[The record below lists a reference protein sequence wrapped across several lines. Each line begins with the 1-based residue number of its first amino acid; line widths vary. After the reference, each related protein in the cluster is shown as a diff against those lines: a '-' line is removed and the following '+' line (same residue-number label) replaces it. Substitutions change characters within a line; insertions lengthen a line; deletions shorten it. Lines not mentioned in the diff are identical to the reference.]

1 MAERQTIKTS
11 FASGEWAPKLRSR
24 VDVQKYHSGA
34 ALLRNFYVDYSGGGA
49 STRQGTKFIAS
60 VGANGARLV
69 PFQPSTTVSYVLEFG
84 EGYIR
89 FYTNGH
95 QVIFGGLPYEIM
107 SPYAASDL
115 FPDPITGNPGLK
127 FVQDVTSLIIC
138 HPSYAPQILTITSA
152 TDWTLASI
160 NFGTTIATPTNL
172 TSTSTDGAGTTWY
185 YAYLITAVD
194 VNGQESAPT
203 APTTL
208 ALTNYIGD
216 ATHPLSN
223 TLAWTAAPGAVSY
236 NVYKATPCYKSAVPS
251 GAQYGFIGNITGTG
265 FLDSYPGIFP
275 DFSQTPPVTENPFQ
289 GAGVAS
295 YTVTNAGAYTTV
307 PTVTVDAAPAGG
319 TQATA
324 VVTLGVISSALTNG
338 GTGFTVGQIYQTAK
352 SGFSTSQLP
361 TIKVLT
367 LGAGGAIA
375 TYSVIWPGSI
385 TSGNTPANNLIV
397 KNPSAGSTN
406 GGISAT
412 WGVTAVNPVMDGSGY
427 TTVPNVTFSAG
438 AGAATAALATASG
451 GNPGVPGFLQTRLW
465 LAGQPAAVQ
474 QVNLSQPGSFF
485 NFNTSNPAQDDDAIQ
500 ATIIGEELNDIR
512 NLTAVPTGM
521 LAFTGQGA
529 WLLNGGGGIST
540 MNPITPGNI
549 TAQPQSFMGANDLK
563 PTKINMDVLY
573 GTNKGNYIRDITYN
587 IWMQIYSSADISTL
601 SNHLFFGY
609 YLSDWAWAEEP
620 FKTMWAVRSD
630 GDLLSLAY
638 VKEQELIGWAHH
650 DTNGRFLSV
659 ATVIETVNGN
669 IVDAVYVIVERL
681 VNGITGET
689 VQYVERIADRY
700 FPYGHEDAWSVD
712 CALQTVPQL
721 TSTDTLYFAGDCS
734 VVGNGVDL
742 TDPSGSDPFT
752 AAMATN
758 SWIVRAGGGIYKIM
772 TFITPSQVTA
782 QVVRVSPNL
791 NTYPDVSNTTNVAR
805 PAQGFTIWQ
814 PVTSVSGLTQLEN
827 VTVTGVADGAVVTP
841 RVVSG
846 GGVVTLDTAASK
858 VTLGLAFTP
867 QLQTLPLDL
876 GEPTV
881 QGKRKKITALT
892 LRVADTLGLSA
903 GTTFSTLVPMKDF
916 TLGNVP
922 TTSTGVSAVTDLVD
936 GDGRIII
943 DQAWQE
949 LGNYCVEQDKPYPAT
964 VLGVMPEVTVG
975 DSAK

>member
-49 STRQGTKFIAS
+49 STRQGTKFIAQA
-60 VGANGARLV
+60 GANGARLV

-84 EGYIR
+84 DGYIR
-89 FYTNGH
+89 FYTNGA
-95 QVIFGGLPYEIM
+95 QVLSGGLPYEIM

-115 FPDPITGNPGLK
+115 FPNPVTGNPGLK

-152 TDWTLASI
+152 TNWTLASI
-160 NFGTTIATPTNL
+160 NFGTTIATPTNF
-172 TSTSTDGAGTTWY
+172 TSSSTDGAGTTWY

-216 ATHPLSN
+216 NTNRLSN

-251 GAQYGFIGNITGTG
+251 GAQYGFIGNVTGSG

-295 YTVTNAGAYTTV
+295 YTVTDAGAYTTV

-338 GTGFTVGQIYQTAK
+338 GTGFSVNHIYQTAK

-367 LGAGGAIA
+367 LGAGGSIA

-397 KNPSAGSTN
+397 KNPSAGGTN

-438 AGAATAALATASG
+438 AGAATAVLATASG

-465 LAGQPAAVQ
+465 LAGQPDAVQ

-601 SNHLFFGY
+601 SNHLFFGFY
-609 YLSDWAWAEEP
+609 VSDWAWAEEP
-620 FKTMWAVRSD
+620 FKTMWIIRND
-630 GDLLSLAY
+630 GVMLSLAY
-638 VKEQELIGWAHH
+638 VKEQELIGFAHH
-650 DTNGRFLSV
+650 DTNGQFLSV

-669 IVDAVYVIVERL
+669 VVDAVYVIVQR
-681 VNGITGET
+681 
-689 VQYVERIADRY
+689 
-700 FPYGHEDAWSVD
+700 
-712 CALQTVPQL
+712 
-721 TSTDTLYFAGDCS
+721 
-734 VVGNGVDL
+734 
-742 TDPSGSDPFT
+742 
-752 AAMATN
+752 
-758 SWIVRAGGGIYKIM
+758 
-772 TFITPSQVTA
+772 
-782 QVVRVSPNL
+782 
-791 NTYPDVSNTTNVAR
+791 
-805 PAQGFTIWQ
+805 
-814 PVTSVSGLTQLEN
+814 
-827 VTVTGVADGAVVTP
+827 
-841 RVVSG
+841 
-846 GGVVTLDTAASK
+846 SK
-858 VTLGLAFTP
+858 VLIVKLYNT
-867 QLQTLPLDL
+867 
-876 GEPTV
+876 
-881 QGKRKKITALT
+881 
-892 LRVADTLGLSA
+892 
-903 GTTFSTLVPMKDF
+903 
-916 TLGNVP
+916 
-922 TTSTGVSAVTDLVD
+922 
-936 GDGRIII
+936 
-943 DQAWQE
+943 
-949 LGNYCVEQDKPYPAT
+949 
-964 VLGVMPEVTVG
+964 
-975 DSAK
+975 